1 MINRIGLDLFRE
13 RLGFNPYHFWG
24 WADAASTG
32 YVPIVPVPKANC
44 NGVLREHPYQA
55 LSGQLLTREE
65 IRQALADA
73 EQMLCDYLHFPI
85 VPRVVTETVTLQ
97 ARGACH
103 EFATCLGH
111 VGKIG
116 EEKRTVINTAA
127 AVTYSDTNGDGLLDR
142 WSVSVNGTYS
152 ADEIE
157 VEFVASDLPAGCGAI
172 GPIQPVC
179 VSVASNVTTLTGNAW
194 TMARPVLYEGF
205 GVGSAVLDPRTTAN
219 YAQTV
224 KVTRHWIDTSVPPVI
239 VADACAPNCGCEAT
253 PNTCCTDDVTV
264 TVSNKR
270 LGIGMIS
277 GCVTGNKATL
287 TYEAGVGCEA
297 CGTVGVDAAMML
309 ATALLKSPCGSCAD
323 AQGTQYHRWQEDKAL
338 RTIDKAYLGTTVAQ
352 TPFGTKDGAI
362 RAWELVKRHALSGGV
377 KP

>member
-24 WADAASTG
+24 WADAASAG

-97 ARGACH
+97 ARGGCH

-116 EEKRTVINTAA
+116 EEKRTVINAAA
-127 AVTYSDTNGDGLLDR
+127 AVTYSDSNGDGLIDR
-142 WSVSVNGTYS
+142 WAVSVNGTYS

-157 VEFVASDLPAGCGAI
+157 VEFVAGDLHAGGNVGTI
-172 GPIQPVC
+172 GPVGVGV
-179 VSVASNVTTLTGNAW
+179 VSGVTTLTGNAW

-205 GVGSAVLDPRTTAN
+205 GVGGAVLDPRTTAN
-219 YAQTV
+219 YAQAV

-239 VADACAPNCGCEAT
+239 VVDQCAPNCGCEAT
-253 PNTCCTDDVTV
+253 TNTCCTDGVTV

-297 CGTVGVDAAMML
+297 CGTVGVDAVMML